1 MIYSLYVYGI
11 DGGPMLLSG
20 WFVFAALAAISIV
33 LDMRRLA
40 VHLAGSRLLAWVF
53 CCVVLGPLVCPVY
66 LVVRSRTKRRYV
78 CATWRAVGGDD
89 TPVEDRRQRLVA
101 LHEIGMV
108 GEPIFR
114 HCSRVLDSIQ

>member
-1 MIYSLYVYGI
+1 MLYSLYVYGI
-11 DGGPMLLSG
+11 NGDSMLLTG
-20 WFVFAALAAISIV
+20 WFVFAALAAVSIV
-33 LDMRRLA
+33 IDMRRLA
-40 VHLAGSRLLAWVF
+40 VHRAGLRSVGWVI
-53 CCVVLGPLVCPVY
+53 CCVALGPLVCPVY

-89 TPVEDRRQRLVA
+89 TPVEDRRRRLVA
-101 LHEIGMV
+101 LREIGMV